1 MFRAFKK
8 SFVCIILLSFLV
20 FFIGCSSESN
30 IEILK
35 EASSPNGYYT
45 AFAFVYSGGATT
57 DFSPRV
63 SILDSKADKKEIK
76 KLLLQGS
83 NVYSAHHSKDIDV
96 KWEDDEN
103 LTVTY
108 SNDDEDIDLKVD
120 IIHGI
125 KVKYEKKAK

>member
-1 MFRAFKK
+1 MFRDFKK
-8 SFVCIILLSFLV
+8 SFVFIILLSFLLL
-20 FFIGCSSESN
+20 FTGCSSESN

-35 EASSPNGYYT
+35 EASSHNVYYT
-45 AFAFVYSGGATT
+45 AYAYVYSGGATT

-63 SILDSKADKKEIK
+63 SILDSKTDKKEIK
-76 KLLLQGS
+76 KLLQGA
-83 NVYSAHHSKDIDV
+83 NVYSAYHSKDIDV
-96 KWEDDEN
+96 KWEDDKN

-108 SNDDEDIDLKVD
+108 SNDDKDIDLKVD